1 MFFKNF
7 VYILVLT
14 LFFGCSYKHDNKY
27 ISTKKVTQQSV
38 ANTKKSEIIKN
49 GKIKLFI
56 TVTFLDNLKGISDDR
71 FEEFVVSL
79 HFPNFDNKGLNKDE
93 ILNNISF
100 LINGKAPIYSAQL
113 KKDDKLLKVIPA
125 SNPWNSYFL
134 VKSYKTDSNFV
145 YFTIKIFGYKDMKFK
160 FEKAY

>member
-1 MFFKNF
+1 MFLRCFS
-7 VYILVLT
+7 YILP
-14 LFFGCSYKHDNKY
+14 LFLIFGCSYKHEDKY

-38 ANTKKSEIIKN
+38 ANTKKSQIIKD
-49 GKIKLFI
+49 GKIKLFV
-56 TVTFLDNLKGISDDR
+56 TVTFLDNLKGIEDKRYD
-71 FEEFVVSL
+71 EFVVAL
-79 HFPNFDNKGLNKDE
+79 HFPNIDNKGLNKDE

-100 LINGKAPIYSAQL
+100 LINSQTPIYSA
-113 KKDDKLLKVIPA
+113 KIDKNDKLLQVIPA

-145 YFTIKIFGYKDMKFK
+145 NFTIKIFGYDDMKFR